1 MLIIAGE
8 VVLIDFHRY
17 YQQRNH
23 ELIETHHYLSKFNE
37 LTLGID
43 EIFITQHFFSSELE
57 IKLMNQWLND
67 F

>member
-23 ELIETHHYLSKFNE
+23 ELIETHHYLLKFNE